1 VRGEHAVTGAARQ
14 KLLRIPG
21 RVFVYVWCGF
31 SLFSLAWIL
40 LASLKTNQEFFSTVW
55 GFFER
60 PKFGNYLKVLTTYN
74 MGRYFLNSMIVVTIS
89 VAVTV
94 AVSALAAYVLAR
106 VEFRF
111 SRTLARFFVFGLGIP
126 VQLILIPLYFLLLDL
141 KLVDRLTGLILV
153 YIALSL
159 PFTIFLMM
167 GFFRS
172 LPHELEEAALIDGC
186 TPVRT
191 FLLIMLPVGQ
201 PAIITSVIFN
211 FVDSWKEFILVL
223 TLITDRSK
231 ATLALGLYKIMEG
244 MTYTGDWVSLFAGFV
259 LVIVPSF
266 VVYLFF
272 SRRIVEGL
280 TMGALKG

>member
-1 VRGEHAVTGAARQ
+1 MIRARL
-14 KLLRIPG
+14 KLQRIPG
-21 RVFVYVWCGF
+21 RIFVYLWCGF
-31 SLFSLAWIL
+31 SLFALCWIL
-40 LASLKTNQEFFSTVW
+40 LASLKTNQEFFSAVW
-55 GFFER
+55 GFPR
-60 PKFGNYLKVLTTYN
+60 HPQFGNYLKVLTIYN
-74 MGRYFLNSMIVVTIS
+74 MGTYFINSMIVATIS

-94 AVSALAAYVLAR
+94 TVSALASYVLAR

-111 SRTLARFFVFGLGIP
+111 NRILARFFVFGLGIP
-126 VQLILIPLYFLLLDL
+126 VQLILIPLYFLLLGL
-141 KLVDRLTGLILV
+141 KLVDRLSGLILV

-186 TPVRT
+186 TPIRT
-191 FLLIMLPVGQ
+191 FFLIMLPVGQ
-201 PAIITSVIFN
+201 PAVITSLIFN
-211 FVDSWKEFILVL
+211 FVDFWKEFILVL
-223 TLITDRSK
+223 TFITDKSK

-266 VVYLFF
+266 IVYLFF